1 MWIDRE
7 RSRVGVDHS
16 SDLLHSDLRENE
28 CPSLS
33 LQLNISPSALN
44 RTNTI
49 AINLLIAHLTN
60 HPVFDSIS
68 LTLQIKFYDLLVLG
82 SAITTMHSVRA
93 SAHQHSSFST
103 LATHARRWFVLFLS
117 FSRARLLLL
126 LAATRPLWQSFITLY
141 SGCSQYIDTNRRQ
154 SERHNKQEQHSSSR
168 KEGSD
173 ASKINTAPQ

>member
-68 LTLQIKFYDLLVLG
+68 LTLQIKFYDPLVLCALLG

-117 FSRARLLLL
+117 FSRVRLLPPV
-126 LAATRPLWQSFITLY
+126 RFGS
-141 SGCSQYIDTNRRQ
+141 R
-154 SERHNKQEQHSSSR
+154 SSR
-168 KEGSD
+168 SMVVVHNTSTQIDGSRRD
-173 ASKINTAPQ
+173 TTNKSNTAAAERRVLTHRR